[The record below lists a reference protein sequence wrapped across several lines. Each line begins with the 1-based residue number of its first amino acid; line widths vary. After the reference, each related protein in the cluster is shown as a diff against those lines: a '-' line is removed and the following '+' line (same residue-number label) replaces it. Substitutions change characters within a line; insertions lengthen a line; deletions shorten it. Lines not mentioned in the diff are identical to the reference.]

1 MEQLYLGRIVAFA
14 VTPSGAPA
22 ALYRVS
28 SRSFPNRL
36 AAPAGDGRSVAIVPK
51 PGHEADIQKNP
62 YIAYNAARL
71 VGDYA
76 VLANG
81 SHTDPI
87 SEKLAMGYPVR
98 DALALSLLA
107 LDYEKDAYNTPR
119 IVVVADARTRQGY
132 LGTVRHD
139 GLDVRAFTLRPGQVV
154 HLSTYEHAIP
164 SLHYLGDYMA
174 DTAAGACEY
183 ILGEGEFESY
193 ANPVTAVA
201 AVAKEGAFQL
211 AAKEWEVR

>member
-1 MEQLYLGRIVAFA
+1 MAQIYLGRIVAFA
-14 VTPSGAPA
+14 VTPSGDPA

-28 SRSFPNRL
+28 SRSFPNRM
-36 AAPAGDGRSVAIVPK
+36 AVSTHGGRMVAIVPK
-51 PGHEADIQKNP
+51 PGSEADVQKNP

-71 VGDYA
+71 VGQYA

-98 DALALSLLA
+98 DAIALSLLA
-107 LDYEKDAYNTPR
+107 TDYEKDEYHTPR
-119 IVVVADARTRQGY
+119 IVAVADAKSRQGY

-164 SLHYLGDYMA
+164 SLHYLGDFMT
-174 DTAAGACEY
+174 DTAEGSCEF
-183 ILGEGEFESY
+183 ILGEGEFAAY
-193 ANPVTAVA
+193 AHPVTAVA

-211 AAKEWEVR
+211 ALKEWGK